1 MRRAEQR
8 RLRCRR
14 TRQQYWQMARLR
26 RGSQEMRLHRNGQAM
41 QHLWERQQVM
51 HSRGRHRTA
60 EQDRMPLRERVHS
73 REVCLQAMPM
83 P

>member
-8 RLRCRR
+8 HLRSRR
-14 TRQQYWQMARLR
+14 TRQQYWQVARLSQ
-26 RGSQEMRLHRNGQAM
+26 GSQAM

-60 EQDRMPLRERVHS
+60 ERGRLVLRERAHS